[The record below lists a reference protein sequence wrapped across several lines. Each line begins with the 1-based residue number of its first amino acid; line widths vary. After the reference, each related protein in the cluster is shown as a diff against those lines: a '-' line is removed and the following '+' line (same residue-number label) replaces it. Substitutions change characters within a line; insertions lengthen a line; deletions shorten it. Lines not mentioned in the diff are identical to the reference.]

1 MNVVPT
7 GCMESYAVM
16 SYFYYTSVFQSV
28 ASGIPATCPEDLW
41 EETEVSRTV
50 WYMKTPDL
58 DETDSSSKSQSDV
71 LQLSETV
78 SESVRIF
85 IVYLYRKYSFTYC
98 SDSKIPSSFL
108 SFFFLFVFLLFSLL
122 SHILLPL
129 VSLE

>member
-1 MNVVPT
+1 MSHSISIKVGSVLYSIGSVPYINTCTIQFILNVNVVPT
-7 GCMESYAVM
+7 GCMESYPVM
-16 SYFYYTSVFQSV
+16 SYYYYTSVVQSV

-78 SESVRIF
+78 SESVRI
-85 IVYLYRKYSFTYC
+85 L
-98 SDSKIPSSFL
+98 
-108 SFFFLFVFLLFSLL
+108 
-122 SHILLPL
+122 
-129 VSLE
+129 

>member
-1 MNVVPT
+1 
-7 GCMESYAVM
+7 M
-16 SYFYYTSVFQSV
+16 SYYYYTSVFQSV

-85 IVYLYRKYSFTYC
+85 IVYLYRKYSMTFTYC
-98 SDSKIPSSFL
+98 SDSKIPSSF
-108 SFFFLFVFLLFSLL
+108 SFFFVLFVFLLFSLL